1 MWRNSAL
8 GVRARITQRRETVL
22 VALATLTLVSAS
34 TGWVILSRGASA
46 SQSSWARPSTFSALP
61 MLDISS
67 FGFASPAGQVGQVE
81 IHHVGGNSPTPSV
94 ITPITAT
101 VPIGASV
108 RTTPASSASSSSA
121 PLSLEAFYTSPD
133 PLPAAAPGSIV
144 RSEPI
149 PHAVGLPAQA
159 TAYRVLYHSE
169 STTGADI
176 AVSGTVVIPAR
187 PPPVTGYPIVAWA
200 HGTTGL
206 ADACAPS
213 KQGVNTIPYLSEF
226 IDEGMIVAATDY
238 QGLGTLGIHPYLV
251 GQSEGQAVLD
261 AARAARNLAGSIA
274 SDSVIIF
281 GHSQGGQAALFAGQI
296 SHLYAPDLF

>member
-22 VALATLTLVSAS
+22 VALAILTLVSAS

-67 FGFASPAGQVGQVE
+67 FGFASPVGQVGQVGQVE
-81 IHHVGGNSPTPSV
+81 IHHVGGNSETPSV

-101 VPIGASV
+101 VPIWASV
-108 RTTPASSASSSSA
+108 RTTPASSASSSSD

-149 PHAVGLPAQA
+149 GSDNRARRGGGEGVGG
-159 TAYRVLYHSE
+159 RVE
-169 STTGADI
+169 S
-176 AVSGTVVIPAR
+176 
-187 PPPVTGYPIVAWA
+187 
-200 HGTTGL
+200 
-206 ADACAPS
+206 
-213 KQGVNTIPYLSEF
+213 F
-226 IDEGMIVAATDY
+226 
-238 QGLGTLGIHPYLV
+238 
-251 GQSEGQAVLD
+251 EGQRV
-261 AARAARNLAGSIA
+261 R
-274 SDSVIIF
+274 
-281 GHSQGGQAALFAGQI
+281 
-296 SHLYAPDLF
+296 